1 MENKHP
7 LCGGI
12 RMKFEKKDLRLDDG
26 LQKEWI
32 ITNGIGGY
40 ASSTIIGANTR
51 KYHGLLVAPLSAP
64 ARRTLI
70 LSKLDESIILDG
82 RKHDLYTNV
91 CKNYISQ
98 GFKYLE
104 SFQKEILPL
113 FKYKVEDTE
122 ITKTICMQYG
132 RNTVGVYYK
141 IRNGNTKAKLEFAP
155 IFNYRDFHS
164 MSTNHN
170 FEISQDIKGS
180 KIKLVIDKNISH
192 PVYMKISEGN
202 YVQHINDIFY
212 NMFYLEEEKRGF
224 FPEENHIVS
233 GVFEIEIEPNEE
245 KDITFIC
252 SMEENIDEID
262 YKQLINSEIIR
273 MNNIYNDSLLIDN
286 GKENKTKKELEKDEL
301 ARQYLIAADNFV
313 VYRPTFGL
321 HTLIAG
327 YPWFLDWGRDALI
340 SMEGILLIPRRYE
353 LAREVL
359 LTCTRDIKYGLL
371 PNGYSEVDNSPL
383 YNSVDSSLL
392 LFEQV
397 QKYLEYTDDNKFIK
411 ENIYPKLKQI
421 IENYAKGIDFDDNNI
436 HLEEDGL
443 ISSGTDETQNTWM
456 DAKYG
461 DFAFTPRNGKVVEVN
476 ALWYNSL
483 KIMEALS
490 KKYEK
495 IGKRLISKKYADMAE
510 DCKKSF
516 NKKFYNARRKCLYD
530 VIGDNKV
537 RPNQLFALSLTY
549 PVVEP
554 DSEIAKNIINVVEK
568 KLLNNYGLKT
578 LAKGETNYVDI
589 YEGDGFRRDMSYHQ
603 GITWPW
609 LLGLYYNSLR
619 NMKAF
624 ENDKNKR
631 KELTTK
637 IQEFKRKTE
646 KTFKKEI
653 SESGCIGSL
662 SELYDSKTPY
672 LPKGAFAQCWS
683 VAEIFRIIFG

>member
-1 MENKHP
+1 
-7 LCGGI
+7 
-12 RMKFEKKDLRLDDG
+12 MKFKKDDLELDKG

-40 ASSTIIGANTR
+40 ASSSILGANTR

-64 ARRTLI
+64 ARRNLI
-70 LSKLDESIILDG
+70 LSKLDESMILDG
-82 RKHDLYTNV
+82 RKYDLYTNV
-91 CKNYISQ
+91 CRNYISQ

-104 SFQKEILPL
+104 SFQKEILPV

-122 ITKTICMQYG
+122 ITKAICMQHG

-141 IRNGNTKAKLEFAP
+141 IRNGNSKAKLELAP
-155 IFNYRDFHS
+155 IFNFRDFHS
-164 MSTNHN
+164 MNTNHN
-170 FEISQDIKGS
+170 FEISQEVKS
-180 KIKLVIDKNISH
+180 NKIKLIIDKNISD
-192 PVYMKISEGN
+192 PIYMKISEGK
-202 YVQHINDIFY
+202 YVQHINNIFY
-212 NMFYLEEEKRGF
+212 NMFYIEEEKRGF

-233 GVFEIEIEPNEE
+233 GVFEIDIEPNEE

-252 SMEENIDEID
+252 SMEENIDEIN
-262 YKQLINSEIIR
+262 YKELIDNEIIR
-273 MNNIYNDSLLIDN
+273 INNIYNSSLLIDN
-286 GKENKTKKELEKDEL
+286 GKENKTEEEQEKDEL
-301 ARQYLIAADNFV
+301 ARIYLIAADNFV

-340 SMEGILLIPRRYE
+340 SFEGLLLIPKRYE
-353 LAREVL
+353 IAREVL

-383 YNSVDSSLL
+383 YNSADSSLL

-411 ENIYPKLKQI
+411 ENIYPKLKII
-421 IENYAKGIDFDDNNI
+421 IENYSKGIDFDDNNI
-436 HLEEDGL
+436 HLEDDGL
-443 ISSGTDETQNTWM
+443 ISTGTENTQNTWM

-461 DFAFTPRNGKVVEVN
+461 DFAFTPRNGKVVEIN

-483 KIMEALS
+483 KIMEYLS

-495 IGKRLISKKYADMAE
+495 IGKKIASKKYADMAE
-510 DCKKSF
+510 KCKKSF
-516 NKKFYNARRKCLYD
+516 NREFYNGRRKCLYD
-530 VIGDNKV
+530 VIGDSKI

-554 DSEIAKNIINVVEK
+554 DSEMAKNLINVVEK

-578 LAKGETNYVDI
+578 LAKGEKNYVDI
-589 YEGDGFRRDMSYHQ
+589 YEGDGFRRDASYHQ

-624 ENDKNKR
+624 EKDKEKR
-631 KELTTK
+631 KELTEK
-637 IQEFKRKTE
+637 IEDFKKKTE
-646 KTFKKEI
+646 NTFKKEI
-653 SESGCIGSL
+653 KEAGCIGSI
-662 SELYDSKTPY
+662 SELYDSKMPY
-672 LPKGAFAQCWS
+672 VPKGAFAQAWS